1 MTSPNLVLPI
11 SHFSPQLGVAE
22 VVEPSSVAMVT
33 PPPSPS
39 KATGSPSPSPS
50 SSSTLTLLE
59 GVGEA
64 LIFVLYVLWVLLS
77 SCAVFLFSSSQV
89 AITMA
94 APTLQKCRLAWESDK
109 TKSSKEE
116 GKTMEGE
123 GKESGPLTGGDDGGD
138 GFTGELGKDSRIA
151 LNKGGRGTGEATESG
166 FFEDKDVGKLFETC
180 DGEEILRGAASTSV
194 GDGGSGC
201 YGDNSIEVITSAPE
215 ESIDGDWIQTKYDDE
230 NGSCEDLLDVNR
242 NLRIG
247 ARNRKK
253 LCGVTGGE
261 DDDDRDAVDEEVVS
275 RSDSGIE
282 MMEPDK
288 PVDCQPTIFG
298 TLAKDKP
305 KQDGSPKVRKL
316 SSFLSIVFCCCSFV
330 AGNRFFH
337 TLHLSVPSSLYLVYF
352 KRN

>member
-1 MTSPNLVLPI
+1 MTSPDLVLPI
-11 SHFSPQLGVAE
+11 SHFSPQSSVAE

-39 KATGSPSPSPS
+39 KAAGSPSPSA
-50 SSSTLTLLE
+50 SSTVTLLE
-59 GVGEA
+59 GLGEA

-89 AITMA
+89 AIT
-94 APTLQKCRLAWESDK
+94 TLQKCRLAWESDK

-116 GKTMEGE
+116 GKTMGGEGE
-123 GKESGPLTGGDDGGD
+123 ESGPLVGADDGGD
-138 GFTGELGKDSRIA
+138 GLMGELGKDSGIA

-180 DGEEILRGAASTSV
+180 DGEEILRGAASA
-194 GDGGSGC
+194 GIGGSGC
-201 YGDNSIEVITSAPE
+201 CVDSSVEVITSAPE

-230 NGSCEDLLDVNR
+230 SGSCEDLLDVNR

-247 ARNRKK
+247 GRNHRK
-253 LCGVTGGE
+253 LFGVTGRE
-261 DDDDRDAVDEEVVS
+261 DDDDDRDAVDEEVVS

-288 PVDCQPTIFG
+288 PVDCQDYACSSVQGNKLYGYLHVIQGLLGEQFTRAEVA
-298 TLAKDKP
+298 TLGK
-305 KQDGSPKVRKL
+305 
-316 SSFLSIVFCCCSFV
+316 
-330 AGNRFFH
+330 
-337 TLHLSVPSSLYLVYF
+337 
-352 KRN
+352 